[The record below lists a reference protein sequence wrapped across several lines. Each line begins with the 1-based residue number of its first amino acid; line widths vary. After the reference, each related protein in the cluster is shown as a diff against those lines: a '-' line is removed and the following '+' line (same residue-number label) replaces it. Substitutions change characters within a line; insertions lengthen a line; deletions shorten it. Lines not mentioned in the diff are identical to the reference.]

1 MRYENTKTGAVIDS
15 PFLIKGELWVPIDNP
30 NQEVTDLSEQELR
43 ALVLEQQT
51 KIDELEATI
60 EELNKSLEV
69 AAESINETDVPQED
83 DEDEI
88 DLQTLTNKQLEDLAK
103 EQGIELTTA
112 DKKNKN
118 TLIAAIVAALD

>member
-15 PFLIKGELWVPIDNP
+15 PFPIKGELWVPIDNP

-43 ALVLEQQT
+43 SLVLEQQT

-69 AAESINETDVPQED
+69 AAESINETDGSQED

>member
-15 PFLIKGELWVPIDNP
+15 PFPINGKLWVPIDNP

-43 ALVLEQQT
+43 ALILEQQA

-69 AAESINETDVPQED
+69 AAESINETDGPQED

>member
-15 PFLIKGELWVPIDNP
+15 PFPINGKLWVPIDNP

-43 ALVLEQQT
+43 ALILDQQA
-51 KIDELEATI
+51 KIDELEATV
-60 EELNKSLEV
+60 EGLNKSLKV
-69 AAESINETDVPQED
+69 AAESISETDGPQED

>member
-15 PFLIKGELWVPIDNP
+15 PFPINGKLWVPIDNP
-30 NQEVTDLSEQELR
+30 NQVVTDLSEQELR
-43 ALVLEQQT
+43 ALILEQQA

-60 EELNKSLEV
+60 EELNKSLKV
-69 AAESINETDVPQED
+69 AAESINETDGPQED